1 MVKKIGFIGAGNM
14 AEALMRGIIES
25 GEATPPEII
34 ASEVVDA
41 RRDYVTKTLE
51 ISAVPD
57 NTIVARES
65 NVIVLAVK
73 PNVVAA
79 VLDELRP
86 FLTADHLLIS
96 IAAGVKISYIESHL
110 NWGVRVIRVMPNQP
124 CLVGASASGYA
135 LGKSARKEDQELVQR
150 ILESVGVAFVMEEK
164 LLDAVTGLSGS
175 GPAYVYMMIEAL
187 ADGGVLCGL
196 PRDVAVTLAAQTVF
210 GAAKTVL
217 ETKMHPR
224 LPEGHR
230 GLPRRNHHRGIEG
243 AGRGRSAW
251 HRDRCCRSGRQEIP
265 GAGEE
270 LIKLASC
277 GIGP

>member
-14 AEALMRGIIES
+14 AEALMRGIIKS

-217 ETKMHPR
+217 ETKMHPAS
-224 LPEGHR
+224 LKDTVASPGGTTIEGLR
-230 GLPRRNHHRGIEG
+230 ALEEGGLRGIVIDAVE
-243 AGRGRSAW
+243 AAAKKS
-251 HRDRCCRSGRQEIP
+251 QEL
-265 GAGEE
+265 G
-270 LIKLASC
+270 KS
-277 GIGP
+277 